1 MTGLP
6 PSLSR
11 VIGLSGGALDVLM
24 PMHLWADPD
33 GRVVQ
38 AGPTLTKMARRGDL
52 TGLPLFR
59 ILEFR
64 RPARVNGVQ
73 ALMGLAGQRLGL
85 VLRGATDLP
94 LRGALTTLPGG
105 AGLILDISLGLSF
118 ARAVSEFGLTLNDF
132 SPCDQTVELLY
143 LHEANT
149 STMAL
154 SRHLSRRLEAARAK
168 AQAQAL
174 TDPLTGLA
182 NRRAMDAEIA
192 RCLDDPM
199 RDFGLLHI
207 DLDLFKQVNDSLGHA
222 AGDAVLE
229 RVGAI
234 LRHQLRHTDIAGRVG
249 GDEFLVLLR
258 DCPDRGEM
266 EQVAARLIDAIEEP
280 VPFQGQTCR
289 ISASI
294 GLAASAD
301 YAQRPTL
308 ARVLADTDSALYAAK
323 RGGRGRF
330 VTHGQRPAPRRRAG
344 DAPPGG
350 FARRRRDAGTC
361 QAGD

>member
-6 PSLSR
+6 PSLNR

-24 PMHLWADPD
+24 PMHVWADPE

-38 AGPTLTKMARRGDL
+38 AGPTLTKMARQGDL
-52 TGLPLFR
+52 AGLSLFR
-59 ILEFR
+59 ILEIR
-64 RPARVNGVQ
+64 RPTRVTRVS
-73 ALMGLAGQRLGL
+73 ALLALAGHRLGL
-85 VLRGATDLP
+85 VLRDAPDLP
-94 LRGALTTLPGG
+94 LRGALSTLPGG

-154 SRHLSRRLEAARAK
+154 SRHLSRRLEAARAE
-168 AQAQAL
+168 AEARAL

-182 NRRAMDAEIA
+182 NRRAMDAGIA
-192 RCLDDPM
+192 RCLDDPSQ
-199 RDFGLLHI
+199 DFGLMHI
-207 DLDLFKQVNDSLGHA
+207 DLDLFKQVNDTLGHA

-234 LRHQLRHTDIAGRVG
+234 LRRQLRHADIAGRVG

-258 DCPDRGEM
+258 DSADRAEM
-266 EQVAARLIDAIEEP
+266 ERVAARLIAAIEEP
-280 VPFQGQTCR
+280 LPFQGQMCR
-289 ISASI
+289 VSASI
-294 GLAASAD
+294 GLASSTD
-301 YAQRPTL
+301 YAERPGL
-308 ARVLADTDSALYAAK
+308 DRLLADTDAALYAAK
-323 RGGRGRF
+323 RAGRGRF
-330 VTHGQRPAPRRRAG
+330 SSHRASPRRRAG
-344 DAPPGG
+344 DPPSGG
-350 FARRRRDAGTC
+350 FTRRRRDTHAPPP
-361 QAGD
+361 GD